1 VGKYP
6 VTCTEHSKKT
16 STDCLLQKYRLIT
29 RKIIFI
35 VLPYTSR
42 VPQVRAGMRY
52 RSIAARPALS
62 SSAAVA
68 RRAAANADSA
78 TFSADVGSLFAYLVA
93 DYRLAWIEVDRPASE
108 AENETDLDAVLH
120 GDAEVLQLR
129 VLVRDTEIVI
139 TTVIIIIKNLK
150 VCRGQTGSDRWF
162 EDWS

>member
-1 VGKYP
+1 
-6 VTCTEHSKKT
+6 
-16 STDCLLQKYRLIT
+16 
-29 RKIIFI
+29 
-35 VLPYTSR
+35 
-42 VPQVRAGMRY
+42 M
-52 RSIAARPALS
+52 
-62 SSAAVA
+62 
-68 RRAAANADSA
+68 
-78 TFSADVGSLFAYLVA
+78 FAYLVA

-139 TTVIIIIKNLK
+139 TTVIIIKNLK